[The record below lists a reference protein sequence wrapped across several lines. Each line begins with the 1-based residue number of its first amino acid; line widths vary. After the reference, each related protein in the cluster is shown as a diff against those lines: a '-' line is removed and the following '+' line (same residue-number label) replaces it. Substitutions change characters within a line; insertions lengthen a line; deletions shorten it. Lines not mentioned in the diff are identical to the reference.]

1 MTTNT
6 GLNQPAYNSTSPTWD
21 QPLNYNETILDS
33 ILGNT
38 ASIALTN
45 SNVTLTGPASS
56 GTLGQTQAMRILL
69 TGAISANIIVTVP
82 SGIAGRWVVY
92 NNTSGT
98 YTVTIASG
106 GGGTTVVVP
115 QGYNTS
121 IYSDGTNIRLTDDGI
136 LAGGNLSTLTVA
148 GTAIFNGASTFNS
161 TASFGSTTTYSG
173 IATFNNTVKLLG
185 SSTAID
191 VSLSN
196 IAETITVSGS
206 ASSGTINF
214 DVTTQSV
221 LYYTGNSTANFTLNV
236 RGNGSTTFNSLLT
249 NGQAVTVVFLNT
261 NGSTGYY
268 NNVLTID
275 GTTVTPKWQGG
286 STPSSGN
293 ANAVDAYTYTIIK
306 TATSTYTVL
315 GSLVRY
321 V

>member
-1 MTTNT
+1 MSTPNLA
-6 GLNQPAYNSTSPTWD
+6 LNQPAYNSSAWNT
-21 QPLNYNETILDS
+21 PLNANETILDNQMA
-33 ILGNT
+33 GT
-38 ASIALTN
+38 TSIALTN
-45 SNVTLTGPASS
+45 ANVTLSGPATDGS
-56 GTLGQTQAMRILL
+56 GQTQAMRITL
-69 TGAISANIIVTVP
+69 TGAISANITITIP

-92 NNTSGT
+92 NTTSGT

-148 GTAIFNGASTFNS
+148 GTATFNGASTFNS

-286 STPSSGN
+286 VTPSSGN
-293 ANAVDAYTYTIIK
+293 TNAVDAYTYTIIK

-315 GSLVRY
+315 GSLVKY